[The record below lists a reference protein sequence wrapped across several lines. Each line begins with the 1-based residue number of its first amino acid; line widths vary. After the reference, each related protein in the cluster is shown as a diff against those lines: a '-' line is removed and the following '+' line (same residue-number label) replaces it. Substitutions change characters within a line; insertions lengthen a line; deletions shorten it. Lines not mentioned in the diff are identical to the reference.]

1 MIIEGVY
8 IADKI
13 IVYEYVLYIYKNDIF
28 KCPENVVIS
37 SQSISVLRMFYIRMF
52 AFLILLV

>member
-1 MIIEGVY
+1 MIIEDVY

-13 IVYEYVLYIYKNDIF
+13 IVYEYVLYIYKNDIS

-37 SQSISVLRMFYIRMF
+37 SQSTGESMF
-52 AFLILLV
+52 

>member
-8 IADKI
+8 IADKV
-13 IVYEYVLYIYKNDIF
+13 IVCEYVLDIYINDIF

-37 SQSISVLRMFYIRMF
+37 NQQESQCFKDVLH
-52 AFLILLV
+52 

>member
-8 IADKI
+8 IADKV
-13 IVYEYVLYIYKNDIF
+13 IVYEYVLHIYINDIF

-37 SQSISVLRMFYIRMF
+37 SQSTGESVF
-52 AFLILLV
+52 

>member
-1 MIIEGVY
+1 MVIIEGVY

-13 IVYEYVLYIYKNDIF
+13 IVYEYVLYIYKNDIS

-37 SQSISVLRMFYIRMF
+37 SQSTGESMF
-52 AFLILLV
+52 